1 MRGEFYKM
9 DFEAWDEGT
18 VDLPLELEAAYL
30 RLCHQMYRSGGAI
43 PNSVRLLQGL
53 FRCGHTRAA
62 ALLKQLV
69 AAGKIQVQED
79 GRLTNQRVTN
89 ELAKREQVATKRR
102 AAGHQGGTNSGASR
116 AKPLKDN
123 DTAEAIASTLRS
135 REEEKREESP
145 IVPMGTEPE
154 GFAEF
159 RKAYPKRSTA
169 FPTTQARKRWLEARR
184 RGAEPPEIIAG
195 ARAYAA
201 EQTRL
206 GKAGTEFVQSADV
219 WLNRQRWRDYLDP
232 PQDAGTDRPDPSAY
246 LAGLSDDRWRSEVR
260 NWRTRRGHWPLRT
273 RTPAPDDPRT
283 AVPPRILAEFGIMH
297 PSTHPESLM
306 TGTG

>member
-43 PNSVRLLQGL
+43 PNSLKLLQGL

-69 AAGKIQVQED
+69 LAGKIQIRED

-89 ELAKREQVATKRR
+89 ELAMREQVATKRR

-116 AKPLKDN
+116 AKSLQDN
-123 DTAEAIASTLRS
+123 DAGEAIASTLRS
-135 REEEKREESP
+135 REEKRREDTP
-145 IVPMGTEPE
+145 VVPKGTDPE

-159 RKAYPKRSTA
+159 REAYPKRNTA
-169 FPTTQARKRWLEARR
+169 FPTTQARKRWLEARK
-184 RGAEPPEIIAG
+184 RGASPAEIVAG
-195 ARAYAA
+195 AKAYAA
-201 EQTRL
+201 EQTRI
-206 GKAGTEFVQSADV
+206 GKVGTEFIQCADV
-219 WLNRQRWRDYLDP
+219 WLNRQRWQDYAGGPSSGSPEP
-232 PQDAGTDRPDPSAY
+232 PGPDAY
-246 LAGLSDDRWRSEVR
+246 LTGLSDDRWRDEMR
-260 NWRTRRGHWPLRT
+260 TWRSRRGHWPLRN
-273 RTPAPDDPRT
+273 RTPPPDNSAT
-283 AVPPRILAEFGIMH
+283 KVPPRILAEFGIRHGAGIAQMAKAC
-297 PSTHPESLM
+297 
-306 TGTG
+306 